1 MGATAEDGATFT
13 TPAGDGQATLHRR
26 GFAAG
31 LMGAGVA
38 LAGPAWTQVAAPQ
51 TITTPPIIS
60 PPDLP
65 DEAQVLA
72 NLLTRM
78 ATRTQVNDQ
87 ADFRFVIDT
96 GAGRTAIA
104 RDVAE
109 ALALPPGPPV
119 RVHAITASEIVP
131 TVRIARLIFGRLRF
145 QDILAPVFPRSVL
158 GADGLLGLDVLAR
171 FELGFDLARRTVV
184 LSPSNGGTGAFNTT
198 TVAAT
203 RLKRS
208 NDSRARQGRYGQLI
222 LFDAHAEGIA
232 IEAFVDSGAQ
242 YSIGNRALQR
252 AIGAAP
258 QLGEIRPVVPVYG
271 VTGQTL
277 NAEPGR
283 VSELEIAR
291 QKLGPTPL
299 LFADLHAFHTL
310 ELIERPALLIGADIL
325 YRFDHVRLDFGRS
338 RMAFSGL
345 KRRIDAAA

>member
-1 MGATAEDGATFT
+1 MGATAELGATFT
-13 TPAGDGQATLHRR
+13 TPNTLHRR
-26 GFAAG
+26 RFAAG
-31 LMGAGVA
+31 MIGAGMA
-38 LAGPAWTQVAAPQ
+38 LAGPAWSQVA
-51 TITTPPIIS
+51 PPAGIAV
-60 PPDLP
+60 PPTVP
-65 DEAQVLA
+65 DEAELLA

-78 ATRTQVNDQ
+78 ATRTQVNAQ
-87 ADFRFVIDT
+87 AGYRFVIDT

-104 RDVAE
+104 QDVAQ
-109 ALALPPGPPV
+109 ALALPPGQPV

-131 TVRIARLIFGRLRF
+131 TVRIERLSFGGLRF
-145 QDILAPVFPRSVL
+145 QDLRAPVFPRSVL

-171 FELGFDLARRTVV
+171 FELAFDLARRTVV
-184 LSPSNGGTGAFNTT
+184 LSPSGGGTGAFNTT

-208 NDSRARQGRYGQLI
+208 DDSRARQGRYGQLI
-222 LFDAHAEGIA
+222 LFDAQAEGIA

-258 QLGEIRPVVPVYG
+258 RLGDIRPIVAVYG

-325 YRFDHVRLDFGRS
+325 YRFDQVRLDFGRS

-345 KRRIDAAA
+345 KRRTDAVA